1 MNLRWTRLAAAAVV
15 LAVGALGAVPGAA
28 QQYVAYPGG
37 VSVLTH
43 EFDPAH
49 PDGGKL
55 VSAMNDPALLRQVV
69 NTAWAGARAS
79 VQDALKAELGKGNLV
94 GKGITLYD
102 IVLNLPASGD
112 LQVKSG
118 SGAGG
123 VLEMR
128 YTLPRA
134 YIEFTSA
141 QPTALGKGAD
151 PRAAPCH

>member
-1 MNLRWTRLAAAAVV
+1 MNRRWTRLAAAAVV
-15 LAVGALGAVPGAA
+15 LAVGALTAAPGAV
-28 QQYVAYPGG
+28 QQYVKYPGG

-79 VQDALKAELGKGNLV
+79 VQDALKAELGKGNLA
-94 GKGITLYD
+94 GKGITFYD

-112 LQVKSG
+112 LQVRREAVPAACWKCSTRCRG
-118 SGAGG
+118 RTSSSP
-123 VLEMR
+123 
-128 YTLPRA
+128 PRNRRPWA
-134 YIEFTSA
+134 NG
-141 QPTALGKGAD
+141 PT
-151 PRAAPCH
+151 PESR